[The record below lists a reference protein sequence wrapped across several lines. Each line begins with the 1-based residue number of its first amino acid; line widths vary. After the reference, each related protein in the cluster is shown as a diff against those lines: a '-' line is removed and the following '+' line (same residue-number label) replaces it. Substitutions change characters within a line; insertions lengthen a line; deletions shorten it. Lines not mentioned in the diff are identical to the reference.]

1 LTKSVN
7 YDTIKC
13 IDIYN
18 EGGFAMFFIALAVIE
33 DEQERQ
39 RISDIYEKYR
49 HKCLCVA
56 LKYVKKQNIAE
67 DIVGDTF
74 VKIIEHKEK
83 IFSLDCNLL
92 PTYIVTIVKNK
103 SKNFLKSQQKISD
116 TSFEEL
122 EEATEDSALSIE
134 EQVLDKMAFER
145 LVSLVDTL
153 DEDYR
158 TVLIMKYIWDFS
170 VKEIAETLDI
180 TQGNVKV
187 RIHRAKAQ
195 LKKLLKKEVETN
207 G

>member
-1 LTKSVN
+1 MIEQELT
-7 YDTIKC
+7 I
-13 IDIYN
+13 
-18 EGGFAMFFIALAVIE
+18 APQALFFFMLATIE
-33 DEQERQ
+33 DDRERQ
-39 RISDIYEKYR
+39 RIADIYDEYH

-56 LKYVKKQNIAE
+56 LKYVKKQDIAE

-92 PTYIVTIVKNK
+92 PSYIVTIVKNK
-103 SKNFLKSQQKISD
+103 AKDYLKSQKNVSD
-116 TSFEEL
+116 TPLEEL
-122 EEATEDSALSIE
+122 EETVESPEQSVEDL
-134 EQVLDKMAFER
+134 VLDKMAYKR
-145 LVSLVDTL
+145 LVSLIDTL

-170 VKEIAETLDI
+170 IKEIAEILDI
-180 TQGNVKV
+180 EQGNVKV

-195 LKKLLKKEVETN
+195 LKKLLEREVQTN